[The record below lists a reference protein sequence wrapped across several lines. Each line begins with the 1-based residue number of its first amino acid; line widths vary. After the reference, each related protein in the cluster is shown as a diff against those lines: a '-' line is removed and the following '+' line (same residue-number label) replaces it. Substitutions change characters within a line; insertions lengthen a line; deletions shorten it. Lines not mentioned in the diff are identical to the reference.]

1 MPEFDSEYISLAELL
16 AEAQKQHSL
25 QSPRCNGLM
34 EPPAPVR
41 PFSTCAVCGFEDYTE
56 WPATQDRTAELE
68 AAHARIAELER
79 DVKRWQGLTQ
89 RWRQLARDRRDDL
102 LIANVELERANARI
116 AELQQQAALWRCMA
130 TETSCDL
137 DDHRAFWCTLPKG
150 HVGMHHAELP
160 PLPVRCDRGIPF
172 LGVVESPV
180 RVDWPQEPEVNRG

>member
-1 MPEFDSEYISLAELL
+1 MSLGEFLASTQADRDRI

-25 QSPRCNGLM
+25 QSPRCHGLM

-56 WPATQDRTAELE
+56 WPAAQDRTAELE

-102 LIANVELERANARI
+102 LIANVELERAAP
-116 AELQQQAALWRCMA
+116 WRCMA
-130 TETSCDL
+130 TTTMANFL
-137 DDHRAFWCTLPKG
+137 TPDDHRAVWCTLPNG
-150 HVGMHHAELP
+150 HAGWHHGEIEDQVSSGIEGFTKTHTSQMHWS
-160 PLPVRCDRGIPF
+160 DG
-172 LGVVESPV
+172 
-180 RVDWPQEPEVNRG
+180 QPEVNR